1 MSNNTYK
8 ILKFIAQ
15 DVLPALATLIITVC
29 HIWGLPYGAE
39 IGATITAADAALG
52 IILHVSTN
60 TYKAGGG
67 DMNA

>member
-8 ILKFIAQ
+8 ILKIIAQ

-39 IGATITAADAALG
+39 IGATITAVDTALG
-52 IILHVSTN
+52 VILHVSTN
-60 TYKAGGG
+60 AYKADGG